1 MLSCYFMLNGVACM
15 ARGTAT
21 PYSVMGN
28 RNLKRSGIR
37 EQAIRQNLF
46 CEGNV
51 TS

>member
-1 MLSCYFMLNGVACM
+1 MLSFYFTMNGPACM

-28 RNLKRSGIR
+28 RNLKRNGIC
-37 EQAIRQNLF
+37 EQAIRRNLF
-46 CEGNV
+46 CEGKV